1 MDRQEVY
8 ETIDS
13 ERAYQIQQTSAQAP
27 KMNPDLS
34 IGDFILAMQ
43 EQLEQARTIWYNDSP
58 PYYNTTEFIRKTAA
72 LSVACMEKYGARKR
86 LLK

>member
-8 ETIDS
+8 EVIDS
-13 ERAYQIQQTSAQAP
+13 ERTYQIQQTAANTP

-43 EQLEQARTIWYNDSP
+43 EQLEQARTTWYGDSP
-58 PYYNTTEFIRKTAA
+58 PYYDTSEFIRKTSA